1 MLMRCG
7 TNSCTQHG
15 TTMIEV
21 LITIVI
27 SAFGLLG
34 VAALH
39 ARMQVAEMEASQRAQ
54 ATVLLRHMTDR
65 INANRKNA
73 MSYVTATPVGAG
85 SGVQDCAALTG
96 AALDLCEWGN
106 LLAGAAEIQAGARM
120 GAMIGAR
127 GCVINNEPTMP
138 RKFTVAVVWQGL
150 TQTAAPTSTTCGAAA
165 YGDERKRRAIVA
177 PVVIA
182 CLQNDINTGACV
194 TP

>member
-1 MLMRCG
+1 MRAAPG
-7 TNSCTQHG
+7 MRHERG

-34 VAALH
+34 VAALQ

-65 INANRKNA
+65 INATRKNA
-73 MSYVTATPVGAG
+73 LSYVTATPVGTDNG
-85 SGVQDCAALTG
+85 PQDCAALTG
-96 AALDLCEWGN
+96 AALDLCEWNN
-106 LLAGAAEIQAGARM
+106 LLAGAAETYSGARM
-120 GAMIGAR
+120 GAMVGAR
-127 GCVINNEPTMP
+127 GCVINTDPVMP

-150 TQTAAPTSTTCGAAA
+150 SPTVAPGTTTCGSGA
-165 YGDERKRRAIVA
+165 YADDRTRRAIVA
-177 PVVIA
+177 PVVMA
-182 CLQNDINTGACV
+182 CLQNDVDTGLCV

>member
-1 MLMRCG
+1 MRAHRNERG
-7 TNSCTQHG
+7 V
-15 TTMIEV
+15 TMIEV

-34 VAALH
+34 VAALQ
-39 ARMQVAEMEASQRAQ
+39 ARMHVAEMEASQRAQ
-54 ATVLLRHMTDR
+54 ATVLLRHISDR

-73 MSYVTATPVGAG
+73 MSYVTATPLGTTLE
-85 SGVQDCAALTG
+85 SCTALAG
-96 AALDLCEWGN
+96 AARDLCEWNN
-106 LLAGAAEIQAGARM
+106 LLAGAAETYAGRRM

-127 GCVINNEPTMP
+127 GCVVNTDPVMP

-150 TQTAAPTSTTCGAAA
+150 VPTVAPTSTDCGSGS
-165 YGDERKRRAIVA
+165 YGDDKTRRAIVA
-177 PVVIA
+177 PIVVG